1 MWGTL
6 AQIANDDSS
15 LKASYETKDYLIN
28 PAFLGKAMPPQRI
41 SFYLNKGLFSK

>member
-28 PAFLGKAMPPQRI
+28 LAFLGKAMPPTNTQN
-41 SFYLNKGLFSK
+41 FLLFK